1 MERPA
6 VTAASSIEASVG
18 PARPERFAAL
28 RVRTFRWY
36 WILGWISSTGDGME
50 NVIRAFLVVDL
61 VGLSSA
67 PFWLGMMLFAHWV
80 PFTLFSLYGGALADR
95 YDNRKVQILAQ
106 VLLLTAA
113 IGTAVTTLTGIVT
126 VWWLFGL
133 LLLHGFAGAIGGP
146 AQQTLIHSMVG
157 RDRVLSA
164 VALNS
169 IGRQFSPVVG
179 PAVAGLV
186 FLAFGAGWGFAV
198 NALTFL
204 PLLLFLLVV
213 RVPVLHRSERR
224 AITGALR
231 EALSFIRERP
241 VTLSLIVIEAG
252 IVMFIGQAFTSLLVV
267 LSAERFPSLAFA
279 YPSLLVASGAG
290 AMLAAVWLA
299 YAGQHRRAGR
309 MVLAA
314 AVAQMTAVF
323 IIANATDYVASLAV
337 MVVYGASALVTHT
350 LVNTLLQLSAPDR
363 MRGRVMGA
371 YAFGTAGMRVVNG
384 PLIGGLAATVGVA
397 ATMAGASAAVG
408 LIGLACGPA
417 VPRLGSEP

>member
-1 MERPA
+1 MR
-6 VTAASSIEASVG
+6 TAAGTSAASIAASEQVPPG
-18 PARPERFAAL
+18 RFAAL
-28 RVRTFRWY
+28 HVRTFRWY

-80 PFTLFSLYGGALADR
+80 PFTFFSLYGGALADR
-95 YDNRKVQILAQ
+95 HDNRKVQILAQ

-157 RDRVLSA
+157 RERVLSA

-198 NALTFL
+198 NALTFI
-204 PLLLFLLVV
+204 PLLVFLLVV
-213 RVPVLHRSERR
+213 RVPVLHRPERQ
-224 AITGALR
+224 AMGAALR
-231 EALSFIRERP
+231 EGVSFIRERP
-241 VTLSLIVIEAG
+241 GTLSLIVIEAG

-267 LSAERFPSLAFA
+267 LAAERFPSLPLA

-299 YAGQHRRAGR
+299 YSGQRRHAGR
-309 MVLAA
+309 IVLAA
-314 AVAQMTAVF
+314 AAAQMTAVF
-323 IIANATDYVASLAV
+323 IVASASDYVAALAV
-337 MVVYGASALVTHT
+337 MFIYGGSALVTHT

-363 MRGRVMGA
+363 IRGRVMGT

-384 PLIGGLAATVGVA
+384 PLIGGLAATLGVA
-397 ATMAGASAAVG
+397 VTVAGASAVVVLIVVAVA
-408 LIGLACGPA
+408 IA
-417 VPRLGSEP
+417 VPSLRSEP